1 MRGMKRRDGES
12 ASRRFSFAR
21 AARFGVR
28 RLDPAFNGYF
38 RLLLT
43 STFVICL
50 SVTALAQDDEEQEAS
65 NAKPDAGGIVI
76 EPSSGKISEGIT
88 ITITF
93 PVSMVAADLIDVG
106 DQQTPFVSEPKLDG
120 TFLWKSQTE
129 GIFTVSGVVA
139 GARHRLTLAPGLK
152 DATGKPFVVKDWSA
166 EFRTPKFA
174 ITTEFTE
181 RKRLPARPQ
190 IYLDSTYAVRLDE
203 AAQHIYF
210 QDREAYQRFPI
221 EVIQTAEG
229 KAAGSL
235 EATGFRVTP
244 RAPLPVGHT
253 FDLIVNGL
261 LDAKSRRPLPYLQVM
276 PAGKTG
282 PLKVE
287 WLGAFN
293 HALEDPTIRI
303 KFDDSIDPVEVTP
316 DRIRVDPAVGKM
328 KLLASGDQI
337 QITGDFDLKQRYKV
351 SISPEL
357 KGDRGYGVPSE
368 SRWGATFHPK
378 ESCLIFPSRQ
388 VFARA
393 RQELRFAFFQVNT
406 PQVTWK
412 LARIPAEKL
421 SAVTARVKEFEK
433 DATDPVTGKVVIDPR
448 TGFAKEVQTELL
460 VDAFQLPVAS
470 SGTFEATSNDTE
482 TRRDVRC
489 TPAEASAKAGVPPT
503 NEAFA
508 GPYLFEASA
517 TLSDGRIVGNRSI
530 ICVND
535 YLLTQKRTPT
545 TVLMRLAKMSDASTV
560 SGVTI
565 RALTEDNIE
574 LAHAISDKNGIAEFP
589 KDKVFPKTTDSNA
602 KNTHLFIADT
612 ASGPALQFAEATAY
626 SSGYDSAPSPNKPQA
641 EIVTDR
647 NLYRPGQT
655 VKMKGL
661 ARDVTA
667 SRGLVIPVGAAV
679 HWSISESYGS
689 RVIGEGDTTLSSYG
703 AWEADWNVPEKAKL
717 GSYDVRC
724 TVGGRDYGGVTAINV
739 QEFRVPLFSVVVEAT
754 TPEVGTT
761 AHAKVSSAYF
771 HGAPN
776 VRARVHW
783 KASWTTSPDFVSDS
797 DEPYRKRFNSYAE
810 VGPRFDVDSEDIKT
824 IEGDTQLD
832 AHGFATIACESPFKD
847 NPAVSRMN
855 IIWRADV
862 TSIDGQTLSGGE
874 TATLFATET
883 RLGVRAEE
891 QVIEPAGVK
900 VEIDALNPEDE
911 KQDGVLVRADLF
923 HVTTKTVKEQL
934 APFVYRYRNTDQFA
948 KVASQESKTPAELVF
963 PTTET
968 GRYVVAVNATKVKA
982 PLVSDET
989 TVTGEQPAQLPVVNE
1004 TTFKIDRHA
1013 EPFLPGQKAALT
1025 IQAPFGGVAWVSV
1038 ETDEVLDTLLVP
1050 VKGNAGR
1057 IELPIKEN
1065 YAPNATISIYLVKPG
1080 GENELPLERFA
1091 YTEIDVRRPDREL
1104 KVAPHLGS
1112 TTAKP
1117 GDVVRGEVL
1126 VTSQD
1131 KPVADAD
1138 LLVFA
1143 VDDAVLTLGDWK
1155 LPNIG
1160 AGFYPR
1166 NVFSVRTYE
1175 ALHGYI
1181 ENLAKLSLTQKGF
1194 VIGGGGEE
1202 AISNTK
1208 NVRKEFRTLA
1218 FWQASLKSG
1227 TDGKVAF
1234 EFVAPDNLTTY
1245 RIVAVG
1251 QTKAN
1256 QFGGDAT
1263 QTVKISKPL
1272 LIDLALPRF
1281 LREGD
1286 EVELRAVVRQN
1297 FADSDGVTTRCV
1309 TDANLKLLGSNVAT
1323 QSARR
1328 DAPTV
1333 FRFKA
1338 KLTDPNLAPTKVR
1351 FEAVSNSNKQMSD
1364 AVEITIPVQAP
1375 TIVRKESVAASFNPD
1390 KSGFDTHRA
1399 MPELWRRGR
1408 GHFTTTISTS
1418 PWLPQMSGLPVI
1430 LEYPHGCFEQ
1440 ISTKLLGYSL
1450 LANVLAYLP
1459 DFQQRDAEYRAI
1471 LERGMKQYADSVRED
1486 GMLPYWPGGNTG
1498 NGFVTCQALWS
1509 VNESA
1514 KADLEAPSD
1523 LKEKLAGAVKKIVK
1537 GQLPASRFEKCFA
1550 LFVLTQSKTDD
1561 DYKNESQE
1569 LYLHRNEG
1577 SDEERALLAI
1587 ALHQQNIMAHEQQ
1600 QLLREID
1607 KPVKERAFNPA
1618 TFTSMTRA
1626 EAMRAFAFNTI
1637 APPTWTKQRK
1647 QQARERMSKLMEDA
1661 GSLSTQ
1667 ENLWLLLAFTSMIAA
1682 ETTPELHAAQPAA
1695 TVVSKN
1701 GRSAAWVDHKLE
1713 NDLMI
1718 KGLNQSALTFLM
1730 QAEYSTNEVDTNR
1743 VDRGFRIE
1751 RVVKNLTDATRVG
1764 TPNAPLRLG
1773 DQLLITYRL
1782 NTRKLQNFVALED
1795 SLPAGVEVVN
1805 PNLALVGKFYQLPPP
1820 DPQDRLLGLSY
1831 SEMRDRSALLYF
1843 DTVDPGS
1850 GTYSILARATAA
1862 GTFRWPATQVAPMY
1876 DSRFSGL
1883 SPSSV
1888 CVVSAD

>member
-1 MRGMKRRDGES
+1 MNQPFCKCGSRLSAATRRGTE
-12 ASRRFSFAR
+12 APPTFRRFMPFLVCILAIAMAGASFA
-21 AARFGVR
+21 
-28 RLDPAFNGYF
+28 
-38 RLLLT
+38 
-43 STFVICL
+43 
-50 SVTALAQDDEEQEAS
+50 QDEQQEEPS

-76 EPSSGKISEGIT
+76 EPSSGKIAEGDT

-93 PVSMVAADLIDVG
+93 PVSMIAADVIDVG
-106 DQQTPFVSEPKLDG
+106 DQPSPFVSDPKLDG

-129 GIFTVSGVVA
+129 GVFTVSGVVA
-139 GARHRLTLAPGLK
+139 EARHRLTLAPGLK
-152 DATGKPFVVKDWSA
+152 DATGKSFVVKDWSA
-166 EFRTPKFA
+166 EFKTPKFA
-174 ITTEFTE
+174 ITTEFSE

-210 QDREAYQRFPI
+210 QDREAQQRFPV
-221 EVIQTAEG
+221 EVIQTGEDKTANL
-229 KAAGSL
+229 L
-235 EATGFRVTP
+235 EATGFRVAP

-276 PAGKTG
+276 PAGKTE
-282 PLKVE
+282 PLEVQ

-293 HALEDPTIRI
+293 HPLDDPTIRI
-303 KFDDSIDPVEVTP
+303 KFDDTIDPVEVTP
-316 DRIRVDPAVGKM
+316 ERIRVEPAVEKM

-357 KGDRGYGVPSE
+357 KGDRGYGVQSE
-368 SRWGATFHPK
+368 SRWGATFRPK

-433 DATDPVTGKVVIDPR
+433 DARDPITGDVVIDPR
-448 TGFAKEVQTELL
+448 TGFAKEFQTELL
-460 VDAFQLPVAS
+460 VEAFQLPVAS
-470 SGTFEATSNDTE
+470 SGAFEATSNDTE
-482 TRRDVRC
+482 TRRDLRC
-489 TPAEASAKAGVPPT
+489 TPAEASAKAGVPPA

-517 TLSDGRIVGNRSI
+517 TLPDGRIVGNRSI

-545 TVLMRLAKMSDASTV
+545 KVITRLAKMSDADSV
-560 SGVTI
+560 AGVTI
-565 RALTEDNIE
+565 RALTDENIE
-574 LAHAISDKNGIAEFP
+574 LARAVTDKEGIAEFP
-589 KDKVFPKTTDSNA
+589 KEKVFPKASDSKA

-612 ASGPALQFAEATAY
+612 TTGPALQFADATAY
-626 SSGYDSAPSPNKPQA
+626 PSGTDSASSPNRPHA
-641 EIVTDR
+641 EIITDR
-647 NLYRPGQT
+647 NLYRPGHT

-661 ARDVTA
+661 ARDFTE
-667 SRGLVIPVGAAV
+667 SNGLLIPVGSSV
-679 HWSISESYGS
+679 HWSIKESDGS
-689 RVIGEGDTTLSSYG
+689 RVVGEGDTTLSAYG
-703 AWEADWNVPEKAKL
+703 GWEAEWNVPEKAKL
-717 GSYDVRC
+717 GSYEVRC
-724 TVGGRDYGGVTAINV
+724 AVGGRDYTGVTVISV
-739 QEFRVPLFSVVVEAT
+739 QEYRVPLFSVMVEAT
-754 TPEVGTT
+754 TPEVGST
-761 AHAKVSSAYF
+761 AHARISSAYF

-776 VRARVHW
+776 AGARVHW
-783 KASWTTSPDFVSDS
+783 KASWTTMADFASDS
-797 DEPYRKRFNSYAE
+797 NEPYRKRFNSYSE
-810 VGPRFDVDSEDIKT
+810 VGPRLDVDSEDIKT

-847 NPAVSRMN
+847 NPAVGRTN
-855 IIWRADV
+855 VIWRADV
-862 TSIDGQTLSGGE
+862 TSIDGQTLSGGD

-891 QVIEPAGVK
+891 QTTEPAGIK
-900 VEIDALNPEDE
+900 VGIDALDPDDE

-923 HVTTKTVKEQL
+923 HVTTKTVKEQI

-982 PLVSDET
+982 PVVSDET
-989 TVTGEQPAQLPVVNE
+989 TVTGEQPAQLPLVNE
-1004 TTFKIDRHA
+1004 TTFKIDHSRKDSG
-1013 EPFLPGQKAALT
+1013 FLPGEKAAFT

-1057 IELPIKEN
+1057 VEVPIKEN
-1065 YAPNATISIYLVKPG
+1065 YAPNATVSIYLVKPG

-1091 YTEIDVRRPDREL
+1091 YSEIDVRRPDREL
-1104 KVAPHLGS
+1104 KVAPHLAS

-1117 GDVVRGEVL
+1117 GDAVRGEVL

-1160 AGFYPR
+1160 ARFYPR
-1166 NVFSVRTYE
+1166 NGFSVRTYE

-1194 VIGGGGEE
+1194 VIGDGGEE
-1202 AISNTK
+1202 AISNIK

-1218 FWQASLKSG
+1218 FWQGNLKTG
-1227 TDGKVAF
+1227 ADGKVAF

-1251 QTKAN
+1251 ETKMN

-1263 QTVKISKPL
+1263 ETVKISKPL

-1309 TDANLKLLGSNVAT
+1309 TDANIKLLGGDVTT
-1323 QSARR
+1323 QSAQR

-1338 KLTDPNLAPTKVR
+1338 KVTDPNLAPTKVR
-1351 FEAVSNSNKQMSD
+1351 FEAVSDSNKQMSD

-1375 TIVRKESVAASFNPD
+1375 TIVRKESVAASFNGPQ
-1390 KSGFDTHRA
+1390 FDARRA
-1399 MPELWRRGR
+1399 MPEVWKHGR
-1408 GHFTTTISTS
+1408 GHFITTISTS

-1430 LEYPHGCFEQ
+1430 LQYPHGCFEQ

-1459 DFQQRDAEYRAI
+1459 DFQQRDAEYRAT
-1471 LERGMKQYADSVRED
+1471 LERGMKQYADSVQED
-1486 GMLPYWPGGNTG
+1486 GTLPYWPGGNTG

-1509 VNESA
+1509 VNESV
-1514 KADLEAPSD
+1514 KDGFEPPSN
-1523 LKEKLAGAVKKIVK
+1523 LQEKLAGAVKKMVK
-1537 GQLPASRFEKCFA
+1537 GQVPASRFQKCFA
-1550 LFVLTQSKTDD
+1550 LFVLTQSENGD

-1577 SDEERALLAI
+1577 SDEDRALLAI

-1607 KPVKERAFNPA
+1607 KPIKERAFNPA
-1618 TFTSMTRA
+1618 TFSSMTRA
-1626 EAMRAFAFNTI
+1626 EAIRAFAFNLI

-1647 QQARERMSKLMEDA
+1647 QQARERMSKLMDNA

-1667 ENLWLLLAFTSMIAA
+1667 ENLWLLLAFTSMIGT
-1682 ETTPELHAAQPAA
+1682 EPTPELHPAQPAA
-1695 TVVSKN
+1695 AVVAKN
-1701 GRSAAWVDHKLE
+1701 GRSAAWVDHKME
-1713 NDLMI
+1713 NDLVI

-1730 QAEYSTNEVDTNR
+1730 QAEYSTSEVDTDR

-1751 RVVKNLTDATRVG
+1751 RVVKNLTDATRAG
-1764 TPNAPLRLG
+1764 TPNAPLKLG

-1795 SLPAGVEVVN
+1795 ALPAGVEVVN
-1805 PNLALVGKFYQLPPP
+1805 PNLALVAKFYELPPP

-1862 GTFRWPATQVAPMY
+1862 GAFRWPATQVAPMY

>member
-1 MRGMKRRDGES
+1 MNRRNGETEKRRL
-12 ASRRFSFAR
+12 RQFAHSPIR
-21 AARFGVR
+21 LFPLFFACVFAIGLAGV
-28 RLDPAFNGYF
+28 AF
-38 RLLLT
+38 
-43 STFVICL
+43 
-50 SVTALAQDDEEQEAS
+50 AQDEEEEDVAS
-65 NAKPDAGGIVI
+65 NAKLGAGGVVI
-76 EPSSGKISEGIT
+76 EPSSGKIAEGDT

-93 PVSMVAADLIDVG
+93 PVSMVATSLIDVG
-106 DQQTPFVSEPKLDG
+106 DQPSPFVSEPKLEG
-120 TFLWKSQTE
+120 TFLWKSQAE

-139 GARHRLTLAPGLK
+139 GARHRLTLARGLK

-166 EFRTPKFA
+166 EFKTPKFA
-174 ITTEFTE
+174 VTTEFTE
-181 RKRLPARPQ
+181 RKQLPARPQ
-190 IYLDSTYAVRLDE
+190 IYLQSTYVVRLDE
-203 AAQHIYF
+203 AAKHIYF
-210 QDREAYQRFPI
+210 QDREARERFPVEI
-221 EVIQTAEG
+221 IQTAEG
-229 KAAGSL
+229 KAASSL

-261 LDAKSRRPLPYLQVM
+261 LDAKSYKPLPYLQVM
-276 PAGKTG
+276 AVGKTE
-282 PLKVE
+282 PLKVQ

-293 HALEDPTIRI
+293 HPLEDPSIRI
-303 KFDDSIDPVEVTP
+303 KFDDTIDPVEATP
-316 DRIRVDPAVGKM
+316 ERIHVEPAVEKM
-328 KLLASGDQI
+328 KLLASADEI
-337 QITGDFDLKQRYKV
+337 QITGGFDLKQRYKV
-351 SISPEL
+351 TISPEL
-357 KGDRGYGVPSE
+357 KGDRGYGLASE
-368 SRWGATFHPK
+368 SRWGATFRPK
-378 ESCLIFPSRQ
+378 EACLIFPSSQ

-412 LARIPAEKL
+412 LARIPSEKL
-421 SAVTARVKEFEK
+421 SAVIARVEEFEK
-433 DATDPVTGKVVIDPR
+433 DARDPVTGKVVIDPR
-448 TGFAKEVQTELL
+448 TGFAKQFQTELL

-470 SGTFEATSNDTE
+470 SGAFEPTSNDTE

-489 TPAEASAKAGVPPT
+489 VPPA

-517 TLSDGRIVGNRSI
+517 TLPDGRIVGNRSI

-535 YLLTQKRTPT
+535 YMLTQKRTPT
-545 TVLMRLAKMSDASTV
+545 TVIMRLAKMSDAISV

-565 RALTEDNIE
+565 RALTEENIE
-574 LAHAISDKNGIAEFP
+574 LARAITDKNGIAEFS
-589 KDKVFPKTTDSNA
+589 KDKIFPKASNSNA

-612 ASGPALQFAEATAY
+612 ATGPALQFAEATAY

-641 EIVTDR
+641 EIITDR
-647 NLYRPGQT
+647 NLYRPGHT

-661 ARDVTA
+661 ARALTVP
-667 SRGLVIPVGAAV
+667 GGPMILVGAPV
-679 HWSISESYGS
+679 HWRISESDGS
-689 RVIGEGDTTLSSYG
+689 RVVGEGDTTLSAYG
-703 AWEADWNVPEKAKL
+703 GWEGEWNVPEKAKL
-717 GSYDVRC
+717 GTYEVRC
-724 TVGGRDYGGVTAINV
+724 AVAGRDYAGVTSINV
-739 QEFRVPLFSVVVEAT
+739 QEFRVPLFSVMVEAT

-761 AHAKVSSAYF
+761 AHARISSAYF

-776 VRARVHW
+776 SGARVHW
-783 KASWTTSPDFVSDS
+783 KASWTTSPDFATDS

-810 VGPRFDVDSEDIKT
+810 VGPRFDADSEDIKT
-824 IEGDTQLD
+824 VEGDTQLD
-832 AHGFATIACESPFKD
+832 PHGFATIACESPFKD
-847 NPAVSRMN
+847 DPAVSRMN

-883 RLGVRAEE
+883 RLGVRTEE
-891 QVIEPAGVK
+891 QATEPRGVK
-900 VEIDALNPEDE
+900 VQIDALDPDDE

-948 KVASQESKTPAELVF
+948 KVASQDSKTPAQLVF

-968 GRYVVAVNATKVKA
+968 GRYVVAVNARKIKA

-989 TVTGEQPAQLPVVNE
+989 TVTGEQPGRLPVANW
-1004 TTFKIDRHA
+1004 TPCKIERRT
-1013 EPFLPGQKAALT
+1013 EPFLPGQKDALT
-1025 IQAPFGGVAWVSV
+1025 MQAPFGGVAWVSV
-1038 ETDEVLDTLLVP
+1038 ETDEVLGTLLVP

-1057 IELPIKEN
+1057 IEVPIKEN
-1065 YAPNATISIYLVKPG
+1065 YAANATVSIYLVKPG
-1080 GENELPLERFA
+1080 GENEFPLERFA
-1091 YTEIDVRRPDREL
+1091 YTDIDIRRPDREL
-1104 KVAPHLGS
+1104 RIAPHLAS
-1112 TTAKP
+1112 PTAKP
-1117 GDVVRGEVL
+1117 GDVVRGDVV

-1138 LLVFA
+1138 LLLFA

-1155 LPNIG
+1155 LPNVG

-1166 NVFSVRTYE
+1166 NVFAVRTYE

-1202 AISNTK
+1202 AMPNTK

-1218 FWQASLKSG
+1218 FWQGSLKTG
-1227 TDGKVAF
+1227 ADGKVAF

-1256 QFGGDAT
+1256 QFGGDAS

-1286 EVELRAVVRQN
+1286 EVELRVVVRQN
-1297 FADSDGVTTRCV
+1297 FADSDGLTTRCV
-1309 TDANLKLLGSNVAT
+1309 TDANLKLVGGDVTT
-1323 QSARR
+1323 QSAQR

-1338 KLTDPNLAPTKVR
+1338 KVTDPNLAPTKVR
-1351 FEAVSNSNKQMSD
+1351 FEAVSNSNKQMFD

-1375 TIVRKESVAASFNPD
+1375 TIVRKESVAASFNGPQ
-1390 KSGFDTHRA
+1390 FDARRA
-1399 MPELWRRGR
+1399 MPEVWRRGR

-1418 PWLPQMSGLPVI
+1418 RWLPQMSGVPVI

-1440 ISTKLLGYSL
+1440 ISTKLLAYIW
-1450 LANVLAYLP
+1450 LANLLAYLP
-1459 DFQQRDAEYRAI
+1459 DFQQRDVEYRAT
-1471 LERGMKQYADSVRED
+1471 LERGLKQYSDSVLEN

-1498 NGFVTCQALWS
+1498 NGFVTCQAFWS
-1509 VNESA
+1509 VHMSINA
-1514 KADLEAPSD
+1514 GLKPPSD
-1523 LKEKLAGAVKKIVK
+1523 LEQKLAGAAKKMVK

-1550 LFVLTQSKTDD
+1550 LFVLTQSNPND

-1577 SDEERALLAI
+1577 SDEDRALLAI
-1587 ALHQQNIMAHEQQ
+1587 ALHQQNIMAREQQ

-1607 KPVKERAFNPA
+1607 KPIKERAFNPA

-1647 QQARERMSKLMEDA
+1647 QQARDRMSKLMDNA

-1667 ENLWLLLAFTSMIAA
+1667 ENLWLLLAFTSMIGA
-1682 ETTPELHAAQPAA
+1682 ETTPELHTAEPPA

-1701 GRSAAWVDHKLE
+1701 GRAAAWVDRKME
-1713 NDLMI
+1713 NDLAI
-1718 KGLNQSALTFLM
+1718 KGLNQSVLTFLL
-1730 QAEYSTNEVDTNR
+1730 QAEYSTPEVDTDR

-1764 TPNAPLRLG
+1764 TPNAPLKLG
-1773 DQLLITYRL
+1773 DQLLITYLL
-1782 NTRKLQNFVALED
+1782 NTRKLQNFVAMEE
-1795 SLPAGVEVVN
+1795 SLP
-1805 PNLALVGKFYQLPPP
+1805 
-1820 DPQDRLLGLSY
+1820 
-1831 SEMRDRSALLYF
+1831 
-1843 DTVDPGS
+1843 
-1850 GTYSILARATAA
+1850 
-1862 GTFRWPATQVAPMY
+1862 
-1876 DSRFSGL
+1876 
-1883 SPSSV
+1883 
-1888 CVVSAD
+1888 